1 MLLSDMLKW
10 CLQDYYKAIV
20 ASMTDIDLG
29 MGQQNQGGG
38 SVGASFQVAA
48 NSAPRGGQPPP
59 PSYSSGGRSGGNE
72 DGGAERSG
80 PGGHPRQAG
89 VPHRMGLAPSGL
101 LALGHTHLSRPS
113 VASLKPPL
121 GLSRWASELCHMP
134 LPLALRRKFAP
145 QIRCR
150 ACR

>member
-80 PGGHPRQAG
+80 PGGSFP
-89 VPHRMGLAPSGL
+89 
-101 LALGHTHLSRPS
+101 
-113 VASLKPPL
+113 
-121 GLSRWASELCHMP
+121 
-134 LPLALRRKFAP
+134 
-145 QIRCR
+145 
-150 ACR
+150 